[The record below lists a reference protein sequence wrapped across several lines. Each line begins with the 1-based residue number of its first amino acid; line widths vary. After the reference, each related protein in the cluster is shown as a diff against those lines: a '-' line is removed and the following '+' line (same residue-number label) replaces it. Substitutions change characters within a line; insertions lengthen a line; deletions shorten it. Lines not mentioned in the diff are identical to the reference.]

1 MLSLY
6 VIFFSPSG
14 IYPAKCPASCVVHN
28 GDGRLSLVSP
38 TTVNSSCPTSTDL
51 LVTMAGF
58 VSSIIAK
65 FVLFL
70 LIIVGVY
77 LHNY

>member
-28 GDGRLSLVSP
+28 GDGRLSSVSSP
-38 TTVNSSCPTSTDL
+38 TVTSSCPTSTAF
-51 LVTMAGF
+51 LVTMDGF
-58 VSSIIAK
+58 VSFVISK

-70 LIIVGVY
+70 LIIIGVY